1 MDLGVIIDK
10 ICRDMQHEF
19 DCADALRSAEK
30 LPLACYCEGVADG
43 LRKAL
48 CYIEILQRTEKAAMP
63 ASTAADPLEKGDN
76 DLQ

>member
-10 ICRDMQHEF
+10 ICADIQHEF
-19 DCADALRSAEK
+19 DYSDALRSEEN
-30 LPLACYCEGVADG
+30 LPLACYCNGVADG

-48 CYIEILQRTEKAAMP
+48 CYIEILRETVKAAMP

-76 DLQ
+76 

>member
-10 ICRDMQHEF
+10 ICTDIQHEF
-19 DCADALRSAEK
+19 DCADNLRSPEK
-30 LPLACYCEGVADG
+30 LPLACYSEGVADG

-48 CYIEILQRTEKAAMP
+48 CYLEILQRTEKAAMP

-76 DLQ
+76 